1 MQLFVNNLTNV
12 DFSYFHPTRGLIG
25 ETWLASI
32 VLDGELDSNG
42 MVCDFG
48 IVKKTL
54 RTWLDTYIDH
64 CLLVPKTSNCTQ
76 NLSQNT
82 LNTSLEWRYDN
93 KHIAISSPHQA
104 ITLVDATDITPH
116 SIAEHCK
123 RALRD
128 HFGEGVANITLSFEP
143 EAIATPFYHYS
154 HGLKKHKGNCQ
165 RIAHGHRSKIEIWRN
180 GELSVTDM
188 QKQASNWAD
197 IYIATRSD
205 ILQQSSSQIDFAYRA
220 DQGEFTLSLPASCVD
235 IIDTDTTVEF
245 IASHIAS
252 TLKHQH
258 PQDNFTVKAYEGI
271 AKGAIVTI

>member
-12 DFSYFHPTRGLIG
+12 DFSYFHPTRGLVG

-64 CLLVPKTSNCTQ
+64 CLLVPKTSPCVKNLDQNAQDTQ
-76 NLSQNT
+76 
-82 LNTSLEWRYDN
+82 LEWHFDN

-104 ITLVDATDITPH
+104 ITLINAPDITPQ
-116 SIAEHCK
+116 SVAQHCK
-123 RALRD
+123 QALRN
-128 HFGEGVANITLSFEP
+128 HFSEGVASITLSFEP
-143 EAIATPFYHYS
+143 EAIITPFYHYS

-180 GELSVTDM
+180 GELSVADM
-188 QKQASNWAD
+188 QEQASRWED

-205 ILQQSSSQIDFAYRA
+205 ITKQSDNQIDFAYRA
-220 DQGEFTLSLPASCVD
+220 DQGEFTLSLPAKHVD

-245 IASHIAS
+245 IASHIAN
-252 TLKHQH
+252 TLKR
-258 PQDNFTVKAYEGI
+258 DNPNCDFTVKAYEGI
-271 AKGAIVTI
+271 AKGAIVSV